1 MSATLIA
8 IVTLIYMAIA
18 VQEGCSGKPE
28 LAVVFGGYAL
38 ANLGLIWA
46 ALQ

>member
-1 MSATLIA
+1 MSATLIG
-8 IVTLIYMAIA
+8 IVTAIYTAIA
-18 VQEGCSGKPE
+18 VHEGYVGKPE

-46 ALQ
+46 TMR